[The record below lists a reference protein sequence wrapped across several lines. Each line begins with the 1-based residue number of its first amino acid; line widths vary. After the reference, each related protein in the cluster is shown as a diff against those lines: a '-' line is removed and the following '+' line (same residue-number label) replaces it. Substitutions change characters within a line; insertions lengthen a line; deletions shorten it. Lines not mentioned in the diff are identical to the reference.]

1 MSVFF
6 MVELESITDEKMYSE
21 YIEKT
26 TPIIKKYGGE
36 YVLRSQCLNP
46 ISGDW
51 NIKRIILIRFASKD
65 KMQDCFQSNEYKE
78 IVHLR
83 ENSSISKA
91 IVIEENC

>member
-6 MVELESITDEKMYSE
+6 MAEIETITDEKLYSE

-51 NIKRIILIRFASKD
+51 KIKRIILIRFASSD
-65 KMQDCFQSNEYKE
+65 KMRECFQSNEYKE
-78 IVHLR
+78 IAHLR
-83 ENSSISKA
+83 ENSTVSKA
-91 IVIEENC
+91 IVIEE

>member
-6 MVELESITDEKMYSE
+6 MAEIESITDEDLYRE

-26 TPIIKKYGGE
+26 MPIIKKYGGE

-51 NIKRIILIRFASKD
+51 NVKRIILIRFASKD
-65 KMQDCFQSNEYKE
+65 KIQECFQSSEYKE
-78 IVHLR
+78 IAHLR
-83 ENSSISKA
+83 ENSTISKA
-91 IVIEENC
+91 IVIEE

>member
-6 MVELESITDEKMYSE
+6 MAEIESITDEKLYSE

-36 YVLRSQCLNP
+36 YVLRSQSLNP

-51 NIKRIILIRFASKD
+51 KIKRIILIRFASRD
-65 KMQDCFQSNEYKE
+65 NIQECFRSNEYKE
-78 IVHLR
+78 IAHLR
-83 ENSSISKA
+83 ENSTVSKA
-91 IVIEENC
+91 ILIEE

>member
-6 MVELESITDEKMYSE
+6 MAEIESITDEKLYGE

-26 TPIIKKYGGE
+26 TPIIRKYGGE

-51 NIKRIILIRFASKD
+51 NIERIILIRFASMD
-65 KMQDCFQSNEYKE
+65 RIRECFQSNEYEE
-78 IVHLR
+78 IAHLR
-83 ENSSISKA
+83 ESSTVSKA
-91 IVIEENC
+91 IVIEE

>member
-6 MVELESITDEKMYSE
+6 MAEIESITDEKLYSE

-26 TPIIKKYGGE
+26 TSIIKKYGGE

-51 NIKRIILIRFASKD
+51 NLKRIILIRFASKD
-65 KMQDCFQSNEYKE
+65 KIRECFQSKEYKE
-78 IVHLR
+78 IAHLR
-83 ENSSISKA
+83 ENSTTSKA
-91 IVIEENC
+91 IVIEE